1 MSIPLSNT
9 KGMPPPDRQIPIFDV
24 FQKGLKRGSERLP
37 YDPAKSYAYVEHE
50 SEGWRVYLRS
60 CVFLHPS
67 NEPFNPKHFLVV
79 KKRGARWTTPTWEFG
94 GKGQME
100 GKDIKHNESILELLK
115 TNVRRETEE
124 ESHVTEIK
132 NLKHTGLVF
141 QSQESDFPSNW
152 FFQYHIFQGFV
163 TPEQVKQ
170 SFDTFE
176 WIKEHP
182 KAFARWRRDR
192 REKDAVAWFD
202 PKVTR
207 LNPRWCPDIAVLY
220 LRNIKGPI

>member
-9 KGMPPPDRQIPIFDV
+9 KVMSPPDRDVPIFDV
-24 FQKGLKRGSERLP
+24 FQKGLIRGSERLP
-37 YDPAKSYAYVEHE
+37 YDPEKSYAYVESK

-60 CVFLHPS
+60 CVFLHPTDES
-67 NEPFNPKHFLVV
+67 FDPKHFLVV

-124 ESHVTEIK
+124 ESRVTEIK

-141 QSQESDFPSNW
+141 QSQESDFPQNW

-220 LRNIKGPI
+220 LRNIKAPI